1 VGQLRSS
8 VKGAA
13 GADGRVD
20 AMMWGRGDGVT
31 EGAGELGRDG
41 PDLQRALRLSEE
53 RLRALADS
61 MPQLVWTAGPGGAVD
76 YYNARAR
83 LYAGLEALPDR
94 TWTWQPLVFADDL
107 PRTLE
112 AWNTAVAT
120 GSDYECEHRVRMA
133 DGSLRWHVSRAHL
146 VREDGR
152 ERWFGTATDIHEQ
165 KLAEESLRRAV
176 ATRDQVVSM
185 VAHDLRNPLAVM
197 RTSLPLLRKA
207 LSASPEGDVRRRGD
221 ASLSRLDRQVT
232 KMEKLLDELL
242 DVAQL
247 QTGRPLALERR
258 ACDLVVLVRELAV
271 EHSAASGNPKI
282 ELHTTAPTVVGD
294 WDAARLER
302 AIGNLLSNA
311 IKYSPSGSEIVVEVE
326 RAGDHAT
333 VRVSDHGVGI
343 PEADR
348 ERIFEWFAR
357 GENAERTARGIGVG
371 LAGARRIVEEH
382 GGSLTVESE
391 LRVGSTFTVRLP
403 LKATSADDGD
413 ATERGEVP
421 NP

>member
-1 VGQLRSS
+1 MGQLRSS
-8 VKGAA
+8 VKGGIGA
-13 GADGRVD
+13 GGR
-20 AMMWGRGDGVT
+20 AGTMIWGRGDPAT

-41 PDLQRALRLSEE
+41 PDLQRALRLSEQ

-83 LYAGLEALPDR
+83 FYAGLEALPDG
-94 TWTWQPLVFADDL
+94 TWTWQPVVCPDDL
-107 PRTLE
+107 PRTLA

-120 GSDYECEHRVRMA
+120 GADYECEHRVRMA
-133 DGSLRWHVSRAHL
+133 DGSFRWHVSRAHL

-165 KLAEESLRRAV
+165 KLAEESLRHALSS
-176 ATRDQVVSM
+176 RDQVVSM

-197 RTSLPLLRKA
+197 RTSLPLLRRA
-207 LSASPEGDVRRRGD
+207 LSTSPEGDVRKRGD

-258 ACDLVVLVRELAV
+258 ACDLVVLVRELLL
-271 EHSAASGNPKI
+271 EHSTASGTPKI
-282 ELHTTAPTVVGD
+282 ELRTATPSLVGG
-294 WDAARLER
+294 WDAPRLER

-311 IKYSPSGSEIVVEVE
+311 VKYSPKGSEIVVELE
-326 RAGDHAT
+326 HDGDHGL
-333 VRVSDHGVGI
+333 VRVSDRGVGI

-371 LAGARRIVEEH
+371 LAGARRIVQQH

-391 LRVGSTFTVRLP
+391 LGVGSTFTVRLP
-403 LKATSADDGD
+403 LTATSEDGD
-413 ATERGEVP
+413 ASERGEMP